1 MLVWVG
7 IDMDSQYCAIK
18 GEIKAVEE
26 EVGFDH
32 SNFTLPMHVSL
43 KISFSVEEKDFQAV
57 EDTITAIYDRTEPFE
72 IAVKGIEL
80 HDNICWIRMKENPR
94 LNALSEELNYT
105 LRDKFGVPLHEYDL
119 DFKFHTTLF
128 MDDDVEKVAKAY
140 EKVKDISVPD
150 KLVASRFVIGT
161 SESGDLGTY
170 KIYKTI
176 EK

>member
-7 IDMDSQYCAIK
+7 IDLDSQYSLVK
-18 GEIKAVEE
+18 EVTKAVEE
-26 EVGFDH
+26 EVGIEN

-43 KISFSVEEKDFQAV
+43 KISFSVGEKDFQSA
-57 EDTITAIYDRTEPFE
+57 EDSITAIYNGTEPFE

-80 HDNICWIRMKENPR
+80 HDNICWIRMEESPC

-128 MDDDVEKVAKAY
+128 MDDDTEKVAKAY
-140 EKVKDISVPD
+140 EKVKDVPVPD
-150 KLVASRFVIGT
+150 KLIARRFVIGT
-161 SESGDLGTY
+161 SESGMLGTY

>member
-1 MLVWVG
+1 MIVWVG
-7 IDMDSQYCAIK
+7 IDMDSQYGLVK
-18 GEIKAVEE
+18 EVTKAVEK
-26 EVGFDH
+26 EVGVDH

-57 EDTITAIYDRTEPFE
+57 EDVITAIYDRTEPFE

-80 HDNICWIRMKENPR
+80 HENICWIRMKENHR

-128 MDDDVEKVAKAY
+128 MDDDTEKVAKAY

-150 KLVASRFVIGT
+150 KLMASRFVIGT

>member
-1 MLVWVG
+1 MIVWVG
-7 IDMDSQYCAIK
+7 IDMDSQYGLVK
-18 GEIKAVEE
+18 EVTKAVEK
-26 EVGFDH
+26 EVGVDH

-43 KISFSVEEKDFQAV
+43 KISFNVEERDFQAV
-57 EDTITAIYDRTEPFE
+57 EDVITAIYDRTEPFE

-80 HDNICWIRMKENPR
+80 HENICWIRMKENPR

-128 MDDDVEKVAKAY
+128 MDDDAEKVAKAY
-140 EKVKDISVPD
+140 EKVKDIPVPD
-150 KLVASRFVIGT
+150 KLMARRFVIGT

>member
-1 MLVWVG
+1 MDVWVG
-7 IDMDSQYCAIK
+7 IDMDSQYGSVK
-18 GEIKAVEE
+18 EVTKSVEK
-26 EVGFDH
+26 EVGVEN

-43 KISFSVEEKDFQAV
+43 KISFWVEERDFRAV
-57 EDTITAIYDRTEPFE
+57 EDVITAIYDRTEPFE

-80 HDNICWIRMKENPR
+80 HDNICWIRMEESPR

-105 LRDKFGVPLHEYDL
+105 LRDRFGVPLHEYDL

-140 EKVKDISVPD
+140 EKVKDISVPN
-150 KLVASRFVIGT
+150 KLMASRFVIGT